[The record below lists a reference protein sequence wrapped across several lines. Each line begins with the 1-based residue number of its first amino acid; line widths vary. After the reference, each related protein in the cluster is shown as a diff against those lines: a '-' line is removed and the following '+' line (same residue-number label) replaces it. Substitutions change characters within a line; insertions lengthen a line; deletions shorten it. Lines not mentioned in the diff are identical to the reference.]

1 MSTSQKLTFKL
12 KFAEELQQ
20 LEEIL
25 KANRLDRY
33 YAADFVLEMV
43 LMCISDSTCSCRS
56 LDIILGE
63 YIDGSFDC
71 DQYGNFLPI
80 DLDLAHFYCDV
91 VVFADKLLEKISIVN
106 DYFKDNSLTEVYFS
120 NTGDCLLTTEGFT
133 DTTFGVI

>member
-25 KANRLDRY
+25 KANRLDQY

-43 LMCISDSTCSCRS
+43 LMSINDATCSCRS

-63 YIDGSFDC
+63 YIDSSFDC
-71 DQYGNFLPI
+71 DQAGNFLPAEI
-80 DLDLAHFYCDV
+80 DLGHFYCEM
-91 VVFADKLLEKISIVN
+91 VVFANKLLEKISIVN